1 VTIRRRTLA
10 IILACALGLPL
21 AASVPGRA
29 TASCAL
35 TWTGL
40 MTSSKSV
47 TDGLATFTGTV
58 KYKLEMNTCN
68 LGIYT
73 RIYVDSFTNK
83 VVIGHNSMYPNGIY
97 ISDAAFLWRDCNK
110 FGEGCLVYPGVA
122 AYTDNRDFLSTH
134 DANDVSTIVRTA
146 YPRVTYTYST
156 WTATQ
161 DAYRFIDGGPIWKF
175 IYQFRRGVI
184 YH

>member
-1 VTIRRRTLA
+1 
-10 IILACALGLPL
+10 
-21 AASVPGRA
+21 
-29 TASCAL
+29 
-35 TWTGL
+35 
-40 MTSSKSV
+40 MTSSKAV
-47 TDGLATFTGTV
+47 TDGLATYTGTV
-58 KYKLEMNTCN
+58 RYKLEMNTCN
-68 LGIYT
+68 LGVYT

-83 VVIGHNSMYPNGIY
+83 VVIGPNPMYPNGVY
-97 ISDAAFLWRDCNK
+97 ISDAAFLWKDCNG

-122 AYTDNRDFLSTH
+122 AFTDNRDVLSTCDSH
-134 DANDVSTIVRTA
+134 GVSTIIRTA

-156 WTATQ
+156 YTAIQ